1 MSRSWK
7 CGWLDGVVQLPS
19 GVVQLSRRLGP
30 LGVTDTKH
38 YAAVVEPGAFRT
50 GLFNPGAAYTSAV
63 TRHLTRDHSDS
74 LVQRYFGGP

>member
-38 YAAVVEPGAFRT
+38 CAAVVEPGAFRT
-50 GLFNPGAAYTSAV
+50 GLFNPARPIPPPPCPN
-63 TRHLTRDHSDS
+63 TRPPP
-74 LVQRYFGGP
+74 G